1 MTSKKPSHS
10 RRSSLSIRYPD
21 GKRTINFKAGSKL
34 GLALGDKCDVKA
46 VRSESAAY
54 WVGVEVG
61 YVITA
66 VDTTEVEPTTVKGAL
81 KGAIASNK
89 AFSITFKVPDEVV
102 AAAENQQLGRTAS
115 AAKAIVASQEKP
127 KPRSAPSMGLYEMM
141 DKEAE
146 DAAATG
152 MDTGG
157 PSMAERISKKFEE
170 LDLDHNGAI
179 DLNEFTTALYDL
191 GLQGMTK
198 DEIAEFM
205 KSVSDNGTL
214 SLRDFSTVC
223 AAAIQANPHAKN
235 YPPPLDMNFIL
246 LQALK
251 SYAARKKMHDQFGK
265 AFEGIRKDMKL
276 DDLLARQIAE
286 KFDQLDSDHDGSID
300 VNEFMGA
307 LQVMGLTMKKSD
319 ALRTMSSITGGGD
332 KIMLA
337 DFKKVIAAAAN
348 KNTEAGVDELLRI
361 ALGNFARKAAFQ
373 RQLAASNFEL
383 AKIAL
388 DRVAVKF
395 KQIDSKKDGKLDADE
410 LTPYLK
416 KLGFAWTKRQI
427 KGFIG
432 AIDKDGDGFISGTEF
447 KTALFASL
455 SRNPAQ
461 SVDSALKNAINN
473 LGKGAAA
480 RTELL
485 KGGVSKLKKTKPRDK
500 APREDDVMDK
510 IAAAFIA
517 ADVDHSGSLNPQE
530 FADLLLSLDLGY
542 RREYVERI
550 FRKIDVNND
559 RQLDFVELKVVMI
572 NAATKNP
579 DLPVGEIMQIV
590 LASMLNKKPLGQ
602 ELTEGD
608 FKLKPVVVAPAEPA
622 AEVKADA

>member
-1 MTSKKPSHS
+1 
-10 RRSSLSIRYPD
+10 
-21 GKRTINFKAGSKL
+21 
-34 GLALGDKCDVKA
+34 
-46 VRSESAAY
+46 
-54 WVGVEVG
+54 
-61 YVITA
+61 
-66 VDTTEVEPTTVKGAL
+66 
-81 KGAIASNK
+81 
-89 AFSITFKVPDEVV
+89 
-102 AAAENQQLGRTAS
+102 
-115 AAKAIVASQEKP
+115 
-127 KPRSAPSMGLYEMM
+127 
-141 DKEAE
+141 
-146 DAAATG
+146 
-152 MDTGG
+152 
-157 PSMAERISKKFEE
+157 
-170 LDLDHNGAI
+170 
-179 DLNEFTTALYDL
+179 
-191 GLQGMTK
+191 
-198 DEIAEFM
+198 
-205 KSVSDNGTL
+205 
-214 SLRDFSTVC
+214 
-223 AAAIQANPHAKN
+223 
-235 YPPPLDMNFIL
+235 
-246 LQALK
+246 
-251 SYAARKKMHDQFGK
+251 
-265 AFEGIRKDMKL
+265 
-276 DDLLARQIAE
+276 
-286 KFDQLDSDHDGSID
+286 
-300 VNEFMGA
+300 
-307 LQVMGLTMKKSD
+307 
-319 ALRTMSSITGGGD
+319 
-332 KIMLA
+332 MLV

-602 ELTEGD
+602 DGRSSET
-608 FKLKPVVVAPAEPA
+608 A
-622 AEVKADA
+622 KAHRG